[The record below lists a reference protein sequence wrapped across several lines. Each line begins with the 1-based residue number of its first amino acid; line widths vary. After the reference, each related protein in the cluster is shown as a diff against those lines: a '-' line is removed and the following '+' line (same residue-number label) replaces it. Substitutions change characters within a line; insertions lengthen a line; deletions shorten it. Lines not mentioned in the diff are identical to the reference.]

1 MGLLQKRCSV
11 RALEA
16 TECGGKGDTQAET
29 IQLVG
34 SSWRVDLTSRS
45 VNRVE
50 IAGRVLSFLL
60 MKIKHLWTSGLG
72 KMTLVNTPELAKME
86 RTQSPKML
94 RSFSSCAGGGTWPR
108 RGGEREVCGTGCAAL
123 LLLCAKTAR
132 PGIVLQV
139 DCAEI

>member
-1 MGLLQKRCSV
+1 MLQKRCSV

-34 SSWRVDLTSRS
+34 SSWRVDLISRS

-50 IAGRVLSFLL
+50 ISGRVLSFLL
-60 MKIKHLWTSGLG
+60 MKIKRLWTLGLG

-86 RTQSPKML
+86 CTQVSKNAP
-94 RSFSSCAGGGTWPR
+94 
-108 RGGEREVCGTGCAAL
+108 EL
-123 LLLCAKTAR
+123 L
-132 PGIVLQV
+132 
-139 DCAEI
+139 